1 MLAPSLLLLLPCAL
15 SLPLRSTT
23 VHRLAPSGRV
33 RSHGGFLGGYGF
45 RLSGD
50 TRSYATPDFVLR
62 PRGGAAGVVDLRDV
76 EEGGDYLGPP
86 EDLGSQVPGP
96 PEVTPPDYPDY
107 PGPPQLDQGQL
118 PEEPLSQV
126 ADYSDYLGPQFSGEL
141 LDYYSDY
148 QERAG
153 LGDFPFQIVN

>member
-23 VHRLAPSGRV
+23 VHRLASSGSV

-45 RLSGD
+45 RLTGD

-62 PRGGAAGVVDLRDV
+62 PRGEAAAAVVDLR
-76 EEGGDYLGPP
+76 EEGSDYQGPP

-107 PGPPQLDQGQL
+107 PGPPQLDQ
-118 PEEPLSQV
+118 
-126 ADYSDYLGPQFSGEL
+126 
-141 LDYYSDY
+141 
-148 QERAG
+148 
-153 LGDFPFQIVN
+153 